1 MNIYLKTLLEYFV
14 DGSPLDTL
22 ELQALI
28 DNDLVVRS
36 EFVDRIEYSLTSKA
50 SGYLK
55 NRYRPGQLFG
65 L

>member
-1 MNIYLKTLLEYFV
+1 MNRYLETLLEYFV

-36 EFVDRIEYSLTSKA
+36 ESGNRIEYSLTGKA

-55 NRYRPGQLFG
+55 NRY
-65 L
+65 